1 MQPKKITLQYLADQL
16 GISKVTV
23 FKALNNQPGVSREL
37 HRKILDLAAST
48 GYLQNYQQSGIQ
60 AANFA
65 FVTPK
70 RFFAEQ
76 EMFYTTIYFMINNR
90 CIADG
95 KNLTL
100 FVVDHAD
107 EDAGMVPAALER
119 GGFDGIFVGG
129 EMSEEF
135 LRNLENLGTPIVVI
149 DSFTNRIRCDMIL
162 TDNYISSYLL
172 TQFLIAKGHRKI
184 GFVGRT
190 TDTHNIADRY
200 FGYRKALLFAG
211 LEYKDEWNV
220 VNNDPVNFLY
230 SLDFAIPKDLPTAF
244 VCHCDNA
251 AHFMIQKFNSLGLC
265 VPDDVSL
272 VAFDNTDLAKIIR
285 PSLTTIENNRES
297 FANRA
302 YETML
307 KRLVRKEAHPYRV
320 LLTTTIIE
328 RESVRTLP

>member
-1 MQPKKITLQYLADQL
+1 MQPRKITLQYLADQL
-16 GISKVTV
+16 GVSKVTV

-37 HRKILDLAAST
+37 HKKIHALATST
-48 GYLQNYQQSGIQ
+48 GYLQTYLQNGST

-65 FVTPK
+65 FITPK

-76 EMFYTTIYFMINNR
+76 EMFYTNIYFLINNR
-90 CIADG
+90 CIADA
-95 KNLTL
+95 KQLAL
-100 FVVDHAD
+100 FVVERAD
-107 EDAGMVPAALER
+107 EDAGLLPRTLEKS
-119 GGFDGIFVGG
+119 GFDGIFVGG
-129 EMSEEF
+129 EMNEDF
-135 LRNLENLGTPIVVI
+135 LRNLEKLGIPIVVI
-149 DSFTNRIRCDMIL
+149 DSFTNRIHCDMIL

-172 TQFLIAKGHRKI
+172 TQYLIGKGHRKI

-220 VNNDPVNFLY
+220 VTNDPVNFLY
-230 SLDFAIPKDLPTAF
+230 SLDFALPKDLPTAF

-251 AHFMIQKFNSLGLC
+251 AHFMIQKLTLMGFS
-265 VPDDVSL
+265 VPEDVSL

-285 PSLTTIENNRES
+285 PSLTTIENNREA

-307 KRLVRKEAHPYRV
+307 KRQTRKEAHPYRV

-328 RESVRTLP
+328 RESVKTL